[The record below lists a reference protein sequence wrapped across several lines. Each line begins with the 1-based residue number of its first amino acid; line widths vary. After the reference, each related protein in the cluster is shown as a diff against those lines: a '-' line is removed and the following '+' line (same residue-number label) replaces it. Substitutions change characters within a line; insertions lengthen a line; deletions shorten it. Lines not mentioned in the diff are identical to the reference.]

1 MKNQNRLTSST
12 GTLHRSRAQLGTDMW
27 LGGGGVADFAK
38 MTVSMKE
45 MTYLRYWSGRGRMSS
60 ASSMNAC
67 APNAREPPLP
77 QRPRKEGKARG
88 KGEGRVD

>member
-67 APNAREPPLP
+67 APNVLEPPLP
-77 QRPRKEGKARG
+77 QRPTRGKEGRG
-88 KGEGRVD
+88 CGG